1 MSEENVYKSEE
12 SNYNVNS
19 LDSSKL
25 FVGSEVLKTL
35 TIAPVYQTTCEIA
48 FHDYKNNK
56 DFRFTPQEDI
66 TAFELSHVLRM
77 WLTLNFMGN
86 VDVST
91 FLKENGIERHFTEK

>member
-12 SNYNVNS
+12 PNYNVSS

-25 FVGSEVLKTL
+25 FVGSEVLKSF
-35 TIAPVYQTTCEIA
+35 TIAPVYQTACEIS
-48 FHDYKNNK
+48 FHDNKNKK

-66 TAFELSHVLRM
+66 TAFEMSHVFRL
-77 WLTLNFMGN
+77 WAYASGWAN
-86 VDVST
+86 VDVQT